1 MDELRAA
8 WAVPHPGR
16 AAAPR
21 DRVAGASAQ
30 LDRARPGSDRGTAAC
45 PRIAGDNRSSFA
57 DARANSLAHTKPD
70 ADSHAAP
77 VDSHPDTVAAAYS
90 GAAYSGADSSYPRAP

>member
-30 LDRARPGSDRGTAAC
+30 LDRARPAGDRGTAAC

-70 ADSHAAP
+70 ADSHAAHAE
-77 VDSHPDTVAAAYS
+77 SHPDAVAAGCS
-90 GAAYSGADSSYPRAP
+90 GPNSSDARTP